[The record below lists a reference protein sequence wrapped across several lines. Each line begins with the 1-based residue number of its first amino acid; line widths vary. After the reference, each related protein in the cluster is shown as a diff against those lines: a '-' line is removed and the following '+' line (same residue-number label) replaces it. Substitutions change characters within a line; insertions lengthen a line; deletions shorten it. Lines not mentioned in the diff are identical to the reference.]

1 MLVSI
6 LTAALLS
13 ASPAAS
19 DLLGTW
25 KALPTPGIATI
36 DQMTFTRDGRVLGG
50 RNNFIGNYTVRG
62 RRVTVPSPM
71 GTLIYVR
78 TSEGRLCVPAGRGLE
93 SVAGS
98 LPTDHQYM
106 ICYHKLDQPT

>member
-13 ASPAAS
+13 ASPAAP

-25 KALPTPGIATI
+25 QALPSPGITTI

-50 RNNFIGNYTVRG
+50 GDSFIGNYSVSG
-62 RRVTVPSPM
+62 RQVTVPSPM

-78 TSEGRLCVPAGRGLE
+78 TNEGRLCVPPGRGLE
-93 SVAGS
+93 PIAGA
-98 LPTDHQYM
+98 LPTDKQYM
-106 ICYHKLDQPT
+106 ICYHKVDQPT